1 MPVFE
6 EYRAGGGLHR
16 QADLRRQTGRADLHV
31 PLVAGKRLAHQC
43 LGTGT
48 SAYIADA
55 DDQYPFEH
63 FIGFQSCGAGA
74 WNLSVDRLCRCPEYS
89 ERTCHQ
95 RGFRNFLKQVRR
107 QNCKLLHGC
116 DRFVLFGYATA
127 PGFGVGLLKTST
139 WPFRDVRTAVHRL
152 VQACVRYFD
161 HGHRRNSCSALNPPC
176 EQQQGTS
183 WITFIFIILLWLF
196 LFVV

>member
-31 PLVAGKRLAHQC
+31 SLVAGKRLVHQC

-74 WNLSVDRLCRCPEYS
+74 W
-89 ERTCHQ
+89 
-95 RGFRNFLKQVRR
+95 
-107 QNCKLLHGC
+107 KLGWT
-116 DRFVLFGYATA
+116 GYAATLNSRS
-127 PGFGVGLLKTST
+127 GLVIKET
-139 WPFRDVRTAVHRL
+139 F
-152 VQACVRYFD
+152 
-161 HGHRRNSCSALNPPC
+161 
-176 EQQQGTS
+176 GTS
-183 WITFIFIILLWLF
+183 
-196 LFVV
+196 